1 MAAESQYRSDA
12 PTQVDVIV
20 VGAGLAGLTA
30 ATNLKKGGASVAV
43 LEARDRVGGRTLNH
57 VLPGGE
63 VVDAGGEYVGPTQD
77 YILGLLKEL
86 KIDTF
91 LDYTGGEDRYI
102 AGGTVTRW
110 DPNKQLLPQPLK
122 AFEPVIGALQKLSEE
137 VNPEE
142 PWNAPNA
149 QLWDSQTVQTWIV
162 ENSAQ
167 LKVDPTGAIEFV
179 EIFFNSAF
187 AGRAMDVSLLFLLT
201 QIAGFG
207 NKLEKG
213 TLVRAITSQ
222 NGAQELRV
230 VGGSQTVSL
239 NLAEALG
246 TSVVLRTPV
255 RRIEQTD
262 SIVTVVSDDP
272 TISWTAKHAIVAVP
286 PPLAVEIEWQP
297 LLPAAHDT
305 VRRRMALGTLAK
317 CQAVYVA
324 PFWQHE
330 GLSGFAIKQGGTVK
344 EMFDNTPPGKTPG
357 VLNGFVGGHAWR
369 AWQGL
374 TDRERREAVLAD
386 FEEAFGEDAA
396 KPVAYIEQDWT
407 RERWT
412 RGCPV
417 SALEPGVITDFL
429 HVLAQPFELVHWA
442 GTETAAFWNG
452 FMDGAVSSGARAAE
466 EVLKRLRDASAH
478 SG

>member
-1 MAAESQYRSDA
+1 MTADAQYRNDA
-12 PTQVDVIV
+12 PAQVDVIV

-30 ATNLKKGGASVAV
+30 AASLKKRGASVTV

-63 VVDAGGEYVGPTQD
+63 VIDAGGEYVGPTQD

-91 LDYTGGEDRYI
+91 LDYTGGEDLYI
-102 AGGTVTRW
+102 AGGTRHRW
-110 DPNKQLLPQPLK
+110 DPNKQLLPPQLK
-122 AFEPVIGALQKLSEE
+122 AYEPVIGELQKLSET
-137 VNPEE
+137 VKPGE
-142 PWNAPNA
+142 PWNAPEA
-149 QLWDSQTVQTWIV
+149 QLWDSQTVQTWIL
-162 ENSAQ
+162 ENSARLQ
-167 LKVDPTGAIEFV
+167 VDAMGAIEFV

-207 NKLEKG
+207 NESEKG
-213 TLVRAITSQ
+213 TLVRAISSKE
-222 NGAQELRV
+222 GAQERRI
-230 VGGSQTVSL
+230 VGGSQLVSL
-239 NLAEALG
+239 KLAEPLG
-246 TSVVLRTPV
+246 TSVVLSTPV
-255 RRIEQTD
+255 RRIEQAD
-262 SIVTVVSDDP
+262 SVVTVTSDDP
-272 TISWTAKHAIVAVP
+272 ATSWTAKHAIVAVP

-317 CQAVYVA
+317 CQAVYVS
-324 PFWQHE
+324 PFWEYE
-330 GLSGFAIKQGGTVK
+330 GLSGFAIKQSGTVK
-344 EMFDNTPPGKTPG
+344 EMFDNSPPGKTPG

-369 AWQGL
+369 AWQRL
-374 TDRERREAVLAD
+374 TDMERREAVLAD
-386 FEEAFGEDAA
+386 FVEAFGVAAA
-396 KPVAYIEQDWT
+396 KPLDYIEQDWT

-429 HVLAQPFELVHWA
+429 PVLTQSFELVHWA
-442 GTETAAFWNG
+442 GTETAVFWNG

-466 EVLKRLRDASAH
+466 EVLKKLQDARSRER
-478 SG
+478 

>member
-1 MAAESQYRSDA
+1 MTADAQYRNDA

-30 ATNLKKGGASVAV
+30 ATNLKRGGASVTV

-77 YILGLLKEL
+77 HILGLLKEL
-86 KIDTF
+86 KIETF
-91 LDYTGGEDRYI
+91 LDYTGREDLYI
-102 AGGTVTRW
+102 AGGALTRW
-110 DPNKQLLPQPLK
+110 DPNEHLLPKPL
-122 AFEPVIGALQKLSEE
+122 EPYVPVIGELQKLSET
-137 VNPEE
+137 VDPEK
-142 PWNAPNA
+142 PWNAPDA

-162 ENSAQ
+162 ENSAR
-167 LKVDPTGAIEFV
+167 LAVDPTGAIEFV

-187 AGRAMDVSLLFLLT
+187 AGRAMDISLLFLLA

-207 NKLEKG
+207 NKSEKG
-213 TLVRAITSQ
+213 TLVRAITSKD
-222 NGAQELRV
+222 GAQELRIV
-230 VGGSQTVSL
+230 DGSQGVSRK
-239 NLAEALG
+239 LAEALG
-246 TSVVLRTPV
+246 TSVVLSTPV
-255 RRIEQTD
+255 RRIEQAD
-262 SIVTVVSDDP
+262 SLVTVTSDDP
-272 TISWTAKHAIVAVP
+272 AVSWTAKHAIVAVP

-317 CQAVYVA
+317 CQAVYDT
-324 PFWQHE
+324 PFWEKE
-330 GLSGFAIKQGGTVK
+330 GLSGFAIKQAGTVK

-374 TDRERREAVLAD
+374 TDMERREAVLAD
-386 FEEAFGEDAA
+386 FVEAFGVAAA

-429 HVLAQPFELVHWA
+429 PVLTQSFELVHWA

-466 EVLKRLRDASAH
+466 EVLTKLRDA
-478 SG
+478 

>member
-1 MAAESQYRSDA
+1 MTAEAQNRNDA
-12 PTQVDVIV
+12 PTQVDVII

-30 ATNLKKGGASVAV
+30 ATNLNKAGASVAV

-57 VLPGGE
+57 VLPSGE
-63 VVDAGGEYVGPTQD
+63 VIDAGGEYVGPTQD

-86 KIDTF
+86 KIGTF
-91 LDYTGGEDRYI
+91 LDYTTGEDLYL
-102 AGGTVTRW
+102 AGGRATRW
-110 DPNKQLLPQPLK
+110 DPNKHLLPLQLEP
-122 AFEPVIGALQKLSEE
+122 FEPVIGALQELSEA
-137 VNPEE
+137 VSPEE
-142 PWNAPNA
+142 PWNAPDA

-167 LKVDPTGAIEFV
+167 LKVDTTGAIEFV

-187 AGRAMDVSLLFLLT
+187 AGRAMDISLLFLLT

-207 NKLEKG
+207 NKSEKG

-222 NGAQELRV
+222 NGAQELRI
-230 VGGSQTVSL
+230 VGGSQLVSL
-239 NLAEALG
+239 TLAEALG
-246 TSVVLRTPV
+246 PSVVLSTPV

-262 SIVTVVSDDP
+262 SAVTVVSDDAA
-272 TISWTAKHAIVAVP
+272 TSWTAKHAIVAVP
-286 PPLAVEIEWQP
+286 PPLAVEIEWDP
-297 LLPAAHDT
+297 LLPAAHDA

-317 CQAVYVA
+317 CQAVYA
-324 PFWQHE
+324 EPFWQKE
-330 GLSGFAIKQGGTVK
+330 SLSGFAIKQGGTVK
-344 EMFDNTPPGKTPG
+344 EMFDNTPVGKTPG
-357 VLNGFVGGHAWR
+357 VLNGFVGGHSWR

-374 TDRERREAVLAD
+374 TDVERRQAVLAD
-386 FEEAFGEDAA
+386 FEEAFGKEAG
-396 KPVAYIEQDWT
+396 KPDAYIEQDWT

-429 HVLAQPFELVHWA
+429 PVLIQPFDLVHWA

-452 FMDGAVSSGARAAE
+452 FMDGAVSSGTRAAE
-466 EVLKRLRDASAH
+466 EVLKKL
-478 SG
+478 